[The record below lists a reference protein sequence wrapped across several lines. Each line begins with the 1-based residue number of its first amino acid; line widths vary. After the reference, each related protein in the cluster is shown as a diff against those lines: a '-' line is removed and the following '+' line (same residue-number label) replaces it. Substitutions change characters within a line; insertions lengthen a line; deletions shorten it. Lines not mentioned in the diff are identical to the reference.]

1 MPAKSRLAGALYY
14 IEAVV
19 GGRFLFRA
27 KLGSM
32 TAIEIPASLYH
43 RLERVA
49 QLTHRPLEEITR
61 QALEAGV
68 PPLPE
73 NLPPPMRDE
82 LLTLEGLS
90 DENLAAVA
98 NSQLSDEAAQ
108 RQSDLLEENSLGT
121 LSPAKRQTLVD
132 LRNEA
137 DRLMLRKAYA
147 LVLLKWRGYRLPPPA
162 TAEAGE

>member
-1 MPAKSRLAGALYY
+1 
-14 IEAVV
+14 
-19 GGRFLFRA
+19 
-27 KLGSM
+27 M
-32 TAIEIPASLYH
+32 TAIEIPASLYQ

-73 NLPPPMRDE
+73 NLPAPMRDD
-82 LLTLEGLS
+82 LLALE
-90 DENLAAVA
+90 D
-98 NSQLSDEAAQ
+98 LSDEALLAAAQ
-108 RQSDLLEENSLGT
+108 SQMTDESARRQSDLLEANSLGE
-121 LSPAKRQTLVD
+121 LSDTQRQALVD

-147 LVLLKWRGYRLPPPA
+147 LVLLKWRGYRLPPQA
-162 TAEAGE
+162 VSETDA